1 MRVTVVRPGD
11 LGPSESARWAA
22 LQHAPPVTLSPF
34 LSLTFAQAVG
44 RHRPGARVA
53 VVEDGGQIE
62 AFLPFELTAWGMA
75 VPIGYPMSNLQG
87 FVGSGAPIDA
97 KSVIRRAGLRGWRF
111 KHAPADQ
118 DALLPHRY
126 AGAGSQCLLVDL
138 SAGYEVYH
146 KSLSK
151 SLTSEIARRRRALER
166 RFETVSLEWH
176 SAQPE
181 VALKKLIEWKS
192 GMYGASRELF
202 ADPAAVRIVEE
213 LSTSASDDCAGV
225 LSVLSA
231 GPAPIA
237 AALWLAEPHGLAGWF
252 TTYDPEFR
260 RSSPGTMLLLA
271 VAEAAACRGIT
282 VFDFGGWPDDH
293 KLRVA
298 SGSYPV
304 VGGAVWAHRAEEMAR
319 RIYRR
324 FASERNR
331 RHLFTP
337 RSSHRQFSDNRESV
351 TEKSSL
357 PALFL
362 HLTSPLSATL

>member
-11 LGPSESARWAA
+11 LGPSEAVLWAKF
-22 LQHAPPVTLSPF
+22 QRTPPVTLSPF

-62 AFLPFELTAWGMA
+62 AFLPFEPAASRVA
-75 VPIGYPMSNLQG
+75 VPIGYPMSQLQG
-87 FVGSGAPIDA
+87 FVCSGAPIDA
-97 KSVIRRAGLRGWRF
+97 KSVLRKTGLRGWRF

-118 DALLPHRY
+118 QVLLPHRY
-126 AGAGSQCLLVDL
+126 TGAESQCLVVDL
-138 SAGYEVYH
+138 SAGYEAYYQG
-146 KSLSK
+146 LSK
-151 SLTSEIARRRRALER
+151 ALPSESARRRRALER

-176 SAQPE
+176 SAHPAA
-181 VALKKLIEWKS
+181 ALKKLIEWKS

-213 LSTSASDDCAGV
+213 LSTSVSDDCAGV

-231 GPAPIA
+231 GSAPIA

-271 VAEAAACRGIT
+271 VAEAAASRGIT
-282 VFDFGGWPDDH
+282 LFDFGGWPDDH
-293 KLRVA
+293 KCRVA
-298 SGSYPV
+298 NGSYPV
-304 VGGAVWAHRAEEMAR
+304 VGGAVWAHRTEEMAR
-319 RIYRR
+319 GIYRR
-324 FASERNR
+324 FATRDAIR
-331 RHLFTP
+331 GAG
-337 RSSHRQFSDNRESV
+337 
-351 TEKSSL
+351 
-357 PALFL
+357 PAL
-362 HLTSPLSATL
+362 AQN

>member
-1 MRVTVVRPGD
+1 MRVTVVRPAD
-11 LGPSESARWAA
+11 LGPSEAAVWAKF
-22 LQHAPPVTLSPF
+22 QRTPPVTLSPF

-62 AFLPFELTAWGMA
+62 AFLPFEPAASRVA
-75 VPIGYPMSNLQG
+75 VPIGYPMSQLQG
-87 FVGSGAPIDA
+87 FVCSGAPIDA
-97 KSVIRRAGLRGWRF
+97 KSVLRQTGLRGWRF

-118 DALLPHRY
+118 QVLLPHRY
-126 AGAGSQCLLVDL
+126 TGAESQCLVVDL
-138 SAGYEVYH
+138 SAGYEAYYQG
-146 KSLSK
+146 LSK

-176 SAQPE
+176 SAQPAA
-181 VALKKLIEWKS
+181 ALKKLIEWKS

-213 LSTSASDDCAGV
+213 LSTSVSDDCAGV

-231 GPAPIA
+231 GSAPIA

-271 VAEAAACRGIT
+271 VAEAAASRGIT
-282 VFDFGGWPDDH
+282 LFDFGGWPDNH
-293 KLRVA
+293 KFRVA
-298 SGSYPV
+298 NGSYPV
-304 VGGAVWAHRAEEMAR
+304 VGGAVWAHRTEEMAR
-319 RIYRR
+319 GIYRR
-324 FASERNR
+324 FATRDAIR
-331 RHLFTP
+331 GAG
-337 RSSHRQFSDNRESV
+337 
-351 TEKSSL
+351 
-357 PALFL
+357 PAL
-362 HLTSPLSATL
+362 AQN